1 MDSHHEYIFREY
13 LRAARPVFGVGM
25 ETTKSWS
32 LLRAAQG
39 LEWHWPMEL
48 SVMMEVFPAALSNT
62 VALWS
67 PWNVFSVTKA
77 MS

>member
-1 MDSHHEYIFREY
+1 MDSHHEYTFREY

-32 LLRAAQG
+32 LLQAAQG
-39 LEWHWPMEL
+39 LERHWPREL
-48 SVMMEVFPAALSNT
+48 SVTMEVFPAPLSNT

-67 PWNVFSVTKA
+67 TWNVVSVTKA
-77 MS
+77 LN